1 MLMSP
6 VSLTVSKLTSA
17 IAAVS
22 SSAVLTSFA
31 VSFPPI
37 NAVKAAFGWGSDTF
51 PSGWG
56 SDTFPSGWGSDTS
69 PSGWGSDTSFS
80 GWGSDTS
87 PSGCTTA
94 PSAGWAHFAQFSGK
108 APSAPQM
115 GQSAFIASAVQA
127 VSQLQTGGSSV
138 SLSANAVVGTRQ
150 STMHR
155 ASRILNNRF
164 FILFPPF
171 RRSLT
176 A

>member
-1 MLMSP
+1 MLISDA
-6 VSLTVSKLTSA
+6 SLTVSKLTSA

-37 NAVKAAFGWGSDTF
+37 NAVKAV
-51 PSGWG
+51 SGWG

-69 PSGWGSDTSFS
+69 PSGWGSDTSPS

-87 PSGCTTA
+87 FSGCTA
-94 PSAGWAHFAQFSGK
+94 ASSAGWAHFAQFSGK

>member
-1 MLMSP
+1 MLMFAA
-6 VSLTVSKLTSA
+6 SLTVSKLTPA

-22 SSAVLTSFA
+22 SSAVLTSVA
-31 VSFPPI
+31 VSLPPI
-37 NAVKAAFGWGSDTF
+37 NAVKAVF
-51 PSGWG
+51 
-56 SDTFPSGWGSDTS
+56 
-69 PSGWGSDTSFS
+69 

-87 PSGCTTA
+87 PSGCTA
-94 PSAGWAHFAQFSGK
+94 ASSAGWAHFAQFSGK
-108 APSAPQM
+108 APSASQM

-127 VSQLQTGGSSV
+127 VSQVHTGSSSV